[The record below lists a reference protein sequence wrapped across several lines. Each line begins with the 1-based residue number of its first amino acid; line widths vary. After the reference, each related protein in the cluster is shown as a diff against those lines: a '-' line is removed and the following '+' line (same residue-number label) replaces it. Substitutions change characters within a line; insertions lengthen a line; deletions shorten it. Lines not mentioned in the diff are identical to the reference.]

1 MKFRVY
7 SKKKKKFLDY
17 EDKIIPYLNILT
29 SELEFRVIG
38 APLLNGEDFV
48 IQMSTGVSDKNG
60 VKVYEGDIV
69 RSDLEHAV
77 YKFGAH
83 SRFNSNLLAAEYT
96 KGEIVYMNFGFS
108 VCQSEIGRSLFE
120 DFTMCDCC
128 PCALE
133 VIGNIFKK

>member
-17 EDKIIPYLNILT
+17 EDQITPYFNILT

-38 APLLNGEDFV
+38 APVLDKEDFI

-60 VKVYEGDIV
+60 VEVYEGDIV
-69 RSDLEHAV
+69 KSDLKHWV
-77 YKFGAH
+77 YRLGLS
-83 SRFNSNLLAAEYT
+83 SRFNSETIAPEYT
-96 KGEIVYMNFGFS
+96 NGKIVYMNFGFS

-133 VIGNIFKK
+133 VIGNIFDK